1 MDSNDLALGIDLGG
15 SKIYAVVT
23 DAANSVLATAK
34 TQTESN
40 STPEKIAQATGRT
53 PNVHFSGAEAIDAQ
67 ELEKK
72 MMGKTPVKV
81 FKAKKE
87 LPALQVPGLA
97 L

>member
-40 STPEKIAQATGRT
+40 STPEKIAQAMIDTG
-53 PNVHFSGAEAIDAQ
+53 
-67 ELEKK
+67 K
-72 MMGKTPVKV
+72 
-81 FKAKKE
+81 
-87 LPALQVPGLA
+87 LA
-97 L
+97 LAEMNLTLADVKHIGAALPSPVDPVTGDAPISD

>member
-40 STPEKIAQATGRT
+40 STPEKLHRR
-53 PNVHFSGAEAIDAQ
+53 
-67 ELEKK
+67 
-72 MMGKTPVKV
+72 
-81 FKAKKE
+81 
-87 LPALQVPGLA
+87 
-97 L
+97 